1 MCQEDTQVEF
11 DFGSGRINFGRIMP
25 LRLRKNSNNVSQ
37 EYTGQVQMRFYLNYF
52 QQCNAP
58 CTYVSW
64 C

>member
-11 DFGSGRINFGRIMP
+11 DFGSGRIIFGRIIP
-25 LRLRKNSNNVSQ
+25 LGLTKNSNNVSQ
-37 EYTGQVQMRFYLNYF
+37 EYAGQVQMQFYLNYF